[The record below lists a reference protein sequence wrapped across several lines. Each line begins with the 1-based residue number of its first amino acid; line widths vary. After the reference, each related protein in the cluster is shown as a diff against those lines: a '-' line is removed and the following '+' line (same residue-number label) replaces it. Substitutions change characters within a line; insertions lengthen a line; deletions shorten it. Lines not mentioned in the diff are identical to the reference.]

1 MRVANPA
8 HGVVVTE
15 TYHEESKRLI
25 DALLDQDGRG
35 RCVVTTTVARE
46 VERVA
51 RRAATRVAH
60 TAFGIP
66 YGKKAG
72 SRFSEMVNA
81 INNCVD
87 HSHLLVSSMTRYDP
101 HPSAVERHL
110 AEVEE
115 MAEEIKRRYG
125 AMSAEPATR
134 PHRAAHGT
142 AAGAAMSGAGQAAA
156 EPGRID
162 AAQYERFLAREPAGN
177 TMDKR
182 ILAETASIGDIV
194 GGPESMCI
202 ASNDMGIFAPL
213 VLRGGRV
220 SRPIA
225 DMIRDRFAITCGSPR
240 DIWAL
245 CTGP

>member
-1 MRVANPA
+1 M
-8 HGVVVTE
+8 
-15 TYHEESKRLI
+15 
-25 DALLDQDGRG
+25 
-35 RCVVTTTVARE
+35 
-46 VERVA
+46 A
-51 RRAATRVAH
+51 RRAATRVVNA
-60 TAFGIP
+60 AFGIP
-66 YGKKAG
+66 YGKKHG
-72 SRFSEMVNA
+72 GGFPETDTA
-81 INNCVD
+81 INYCAAQ
-87 HSHLLVSSMTRYDP
+87 SHLLVSSMTRYDP
-101 HPSAVERHL
+101 HPSAVEQHL
-110 AEVEE
+110 AEVDE
-115 MAEEIKRRYG
+115 MVEEIKRRYG
-125 AMSAEPATR
+125 AMPAGPTTR
-134 PHRAAHGT
+134 LRRDAHGV
-142 AAGAAMSGAGQAAA
+142 AAGAAVSGAGRAAA

-182 ILAETASIGDIV
+182 ILAEVASIGDIV

-220 SRPIA
+220 SRPIV